1 MNIQEGL
8 YEQIINHALKER
20 LDSFKDSTDIDIQ
33 ELDDEEASNVLSS
46 YISGKIAHT
55 LKVIHEKDKT
65 DIARQKQAKLI
76 NDITDYLNAYEQD
89 NSDDHLIQDPRDE
102 SFQMLESVVKKKDS
116 SFGIVNHQLPRP
128 QTSVASSSLFTG
140 AIAEPDLYQEFQ
152 KEIASSDSIDML
164 VSFIRW
170 SGIVKILP
178 QLQEFGQRGGIL
190 RVITTTYTGA
200 TEAKAVEELSKI
212 PNCRIK
218 ISYNTK
224 STRLHAKAYIFHR
237 NTGFT
242 TAYVGS
248 SNLSS
253 AAITNG
259 LEWNMKIT
267 EKDLPETFLKINA
280 AFTSYWNSSDF
291 EEYHES
297 IDEQKLRDCLDQENH
312 RNHDNGSIELKYQ
325 FDIHPYS
332 FQKEILDQLDA
343 ERKIRGSYKNLV
355 VAATG
360 TGKTVIS
367 AFDYQR
373 YVQEHPGQ
381 ANRLLFIAHREEILK
396 QSLACFRGILKDQ
409 NFGDLLV
416 GKYQSP
422 ADYGHLFA
430 SIQSIN
436 SNDLMSKTS
445 EDFYDFIIFDESH
458 HDAASMYQKVL
469 DYYKP
474 KILLG
479 LTATP
484 ERADGKSIL
493 PYFNNHIAAEIR
505 LPEAIDRGLLV
516 PFQYFAVTD
525 VVNLNHLDWQ
535 NGGYVNKEL
544 EQAYIGNPTTA
555 INRADTILNAVNRY
569 VADLR
574 DVKCIGFCV
583 SKKHAE
589 YMADYFRNH
598 YVCTTDSN
606 QNKVVSIALT
616 SDTDPKTR
624 QEAIEQLKDH
634 SPTFIFT
641 VDLFNE
647 GVDIPQVNTILFLR
661 PTESLTIFL
670 QQLGRGLRLS
680 DHKEYL
686 TVLDFIGQ
694 ANNHYNFEERYTAL
708 LERTHRDLTD
718 EIKEGFLY
726 LPKGCSIIM
735 EKVAQKHVLDNIKA
749 SYQGSLLKTVQRKM
763 RTFTSDYG
771 KPLNLVNFFDQTHI
785 DPRNLYEK
793 STFYQAKASAG
804 LIPVFHEA
812 LNDKGLFAKALQ
824 KVAWID
830 SRRWI
835 DYLLSLM
842 KTDHLPEMPE
852 RNTAEYRM
860 LNMFQFTVW
869 NQSYQ
874 ECNFDTLMDGIRLIH
889 QNPNCR
895 DELIEL
901 LEYRKNH
908 IDFVDQK
915 VDLGFD
921 CPLDL
926 HCTYTR
932 DQLFV
937 ALDYDDPHQIREGVK
952 YLPEK
957 KLDVLLITLN
967 KSSKDYSPTTMYN
980 DYSENEYLFHWQSQ
994 STTSDTSK
1002 TGQRYIHHQEMG
1014 SKVLLFVRENKKR
1027 NHKYE
1032 TEPYAFLGTAQYVSH
1047 TGSRPMNILWKLDEP
1062 IPGKYLSRTN
1072 KLYDA

>member
-1 MNIQEGL
+1 MDIKEGL
-8 YEQIINHALKER
+8 YEQIINNALKEE
-20 LDSFKDSTDIDIQ
+20 LNSAEGNVDSDTSK
-33 ELDDEEASNVLSS
+33 LDDEEASNVLSS
-46 YISGKIAHT
+46 YISDKIEHT
-55 LKVIHEKDKT
+55 LQVIHEKDKT
-65 DIARQKQAKLI
+65 NISRQKQAKLI
-76 NDITDYLNAYEQD
+76 NDITDYLNTYDQED
-89 NSDDHLIQDPRDE
+89 SDQHLAQDPEDE
-102 SFQMLESVVKKKDS
+102 SFEMLDSVVKKKNS
-116 SFGIVNHQLPRP
+116 SFGIRTDQLPRP
-128 QTSVASSSLFTG
+128 ETSVASSSLFTG
-140 AIAEPDLYQEFQ
+140 ALAEPKLYQEFQ

-170 SGIVKILP
+170 SGIVRILP
-178 QLQEFGQRGGIL
+178 QLREFGQRGGKL
-190 RVITTTYTGA
+190 RVITTTYTGS

-212 PNCRIK
+212 PGCQIK

-267 EKDLPETFLKINA
+267 ERDLPETFLKINA
-280 AFTSYWNSSDF
+280 AFTSYWNSPDF

-297 IDEQKLRDCLDQENH
+297 VDAQKLRDCLDRENH
-312 RNHDNGSIELKYQ
+312 RNNGNGSIELKYQ

-332 FQKEILDQLDA
+332 FQKEILDKLDA
-343 ERKIRGSYKNLV
+343 ERKVRGSYRNLV

-373 YVQEHPGQ
+373 YVKEHPGQ

-396 QSLACFRGILKDQ
+396 QSLSCFRGVLKDQ

-416 GKYQSP
+416 GKFQNP
-422 ADYGHLFA
+422 DHFDHLFA

-436 SNDLMSKTS
+436 SNDLMSRTP
-445 EDFYDFIIFDESH
+445 EDYYDFIIIDESH
-458 HDAASMYQKVL
+458 HDAASSYQKVL
-469 DYYKP
+469 SYYKP

-493 PYFNNHIAAEIR
+493 EYFDNHIAAEIR

-516 PFQYFAVTD
+516 PFQYFAVSD
-525 VVNLNHLDWQ
+525 VVDLDNLDWQ
-535 NGGYVNKEL
+535 NGGYVKAEL
-544 EQAYIGNPTTA
+544 EQAYIGNPLTA
-555 INRADTILNAVNRY
+555 VNRADAILSAVNRY

-598 YVCTTDSN
+598 YVCTDDN
-606 QNKVVSIALT
+606 NENNVVSIALT

-624 QEAIEQLKDH
+624 QEAIDQLKNH

-694 ANNHYNFEERYTAL
+694 ANKHYNFEERYTAL
-708 LERTHRDLTD
+708 LEKSHRDLMD
-718 EIKEGFLY
+718 EMKEGFLY

-735 EKVAQKHVLDNIKA
+735 EKMAQKHVLDNIKA
-749 SYQGSLLKTVQRKM
+749 SYQGSLLKTVERKM

-771 KPLNLVNFFDQTHI
+771 MKLNLANFFDQTHI

-793 STFYQAKASAG
+793 STFYLAEADAG
-804 LIPVFHEA
+804 LRPAFHEK
-812 LNDKGLFAKALQ
+812 LNEKGLFAKALQ
-824 KVAWID
+824 RVSWID

-835 DYLLSLM
+835 DYLLSLL
-842 KTDHLPEMPE
+842 KAHQLPEMPDH
-852 RNTAEYRM
+852 NTAEYRM
-860 LNMFQFTVW
+860 LNMFQYTIW

-874 ECNFDTLMDGIRLIH
+874 DCHFDNLMDGIRVIQ
-889 QNPNCR
+889 QNQNCCE
-895 DELIEL
+895 ELIEL
-901 LEYRKNH
+901 LEYQKDH

-926 HCTYTR
+926 HCCYNR
-932 DQLFV
+932 EQLFS
-937 ALDYDDPHQIREGVK
+937 ALDFDNPKQIHEGVK

-957 KLDVLLITLN
+957 KLDVLLVTLN
-967 KSSKDYSPTTMYN
+967 KSSRDYSPTTMYN

-1002 TGQRYIHHQEMG
+1002 TGQRYIHHKEMG

-1027 NHKYE
+1027 NQKYE
-1032 TEPYAFLGTAQYVSH
+1032 TEPYAFLGTAEYVSH

-1062 IPGKYLSRTN
+1062 IPGKYLRRTN